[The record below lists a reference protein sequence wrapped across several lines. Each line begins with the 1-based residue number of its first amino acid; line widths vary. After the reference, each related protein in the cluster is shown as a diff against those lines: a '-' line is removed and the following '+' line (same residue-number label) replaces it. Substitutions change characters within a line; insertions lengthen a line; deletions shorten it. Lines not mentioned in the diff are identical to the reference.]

1 VRHPAY
7 TWCTKSDTA
16 CTEAGGGARAFAEL
30 RGRVG
35 HTLWWWSFRGIG
47 ASRGWGVFMVFV
59 WRSGRRR
66 RRGGGGGGG
75 CMRDACLL
83 EGGCCLGEAL
93 TGNCLLGAMMV
104 IPQLLRTVTTSP
116 GRTVLS
122 HTVPGRTVS
131 EHGGG
136 GAGDGRTGRRLIAAI
151 GVYQERVSPRLAG
164 CCRFEP
170 SCSEFAVQAI
180 AVHGAVRGSR
190 LTAARLLRCR
200 PGGRRGPDPV
210 PAAE

>member
-1 VRHPAY
+1 M
-7 TWCTKSDTA
+7 
-16 CTEAGGGARAFAEL
+16 
-30 RGRVG
+30 
-35 HTLWWWSFRGIG
+35 WWWSFRGIG
-47 ASRGWGVFMVFV
+47 ASRGWVVFMVFV

-66 RRGGGGGGG
+66 RRGGGGGGGG

-104 IPQLLRTVTTSP
+104 FPQLLRTVTTSP
-116 GRTVLS
+116 GRTALS
-122 HTVPGRTVS
+122 HTVS

-200 PGGRRGPDPV
+200 PRGRRGPDPV